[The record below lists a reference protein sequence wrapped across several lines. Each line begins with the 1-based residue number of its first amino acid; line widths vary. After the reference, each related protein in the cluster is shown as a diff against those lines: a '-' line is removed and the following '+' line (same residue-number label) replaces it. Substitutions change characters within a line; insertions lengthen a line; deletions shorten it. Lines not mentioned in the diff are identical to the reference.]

1 MGETSRR
8 LTPREEARKAR
19 LERLTREMGERG
31 YVRRD
36 LMVTALQANVL
47 GTLIMLP
54 FAAALAA
61 AFFLRHPVVEGRIS
75 LGSLFA
81 FILAF
86 LALIAV
92 HELIHGA
99 VWAIFARDHFRAIS
113 FGVMWQ
119 YLMPYCTCSEPLGR
133 GQYLLGAA
141 MPTLLLGFGLGAAA
155 VGTGSMFL
163 FLLAEGL
170 LFGGGGDFLIMV
182 KLLCHPSGGRE
193 TLYLDHPYECGLIVW
208 ERA

>member
-1 MGETSRR
+1 
-8 LTPREEARKAR
+8 
-19 LERLTREMGERG
+19 
-31 YVRRD
+31 
-36 LMVTALQANVL
+36 MVTALQANVL

-61 AFFLRHPVVEGRIS
+61 AFFLRHPAVEGRMS
-75 LGSLFA
+75 PGRLFV
-81 FILAF
+81 FILGM

-99 VWAIFARDHFRAIS
+99 VWAIFARGHFRSIA

-119 YLMPYCTCSEPLGR
+119 YLMPYCTCGEPLGR

-141 MPTLLLGFGLGAAA
+141 MPTLLLGFGLGAVA
-155 VGTGSMFL
+155 VGTGSMLL
-163 FLLAEGL
+163 FLLAEVL
-170 LFGGGGDFLIMV
+170 LFGGGGDFLIMA
-182 KLLCHPSGGRE
+182 KLLGYRSGGGE

-208 ERA
+208 EKK